1 MPNSLIYLLFALSGI
16 SGLIY
21 EGTWARYLKLFLG
34 HSSYG
39 QILTLCIYMGGL
51 ALGSFI
57 AGKLVSR
64 IKRPLLAYGITELFI
79 CFGGMFYHPLYIF
92 ATNLFYD
99 SEWSRTLG
107 TTGAETVKVVIA
119 TASTL
124 PIAILLGMTFP
135 FIAAGLSRRD
145 GDSGK
150 TSLPL
155 LYFTNSLG
163 ACFGILFAS
172 YVLIPYLGNA
182 NTLRI
187 AAVINF
193 MLFIIFWTIG
203 KKQKIEP
210 PKEQPSTLNPQLST
224 LNSQLST
231 PKLWLLFAAIT
242 GMTSFIYEIVWIRLL
257 SLLMGSSSHS
267 FDQMLSAFILGLALG
282 GLACRKLLARN
293 FEPLKLLAFAQILM
307 AFFAICTLYF
317 HAPFFSLMNEAHQIF
332 NQTATGYIFWSF
344 FKYVLAV
351 LWMVPTSFFAGM
363 TLPILTYWLINKTGS
378 ESYVGSVYGWNT
390 IGAIIGSVGT
400 GLLLL
405 PVFQL
410 KGALMVG
417 VFIDLLLGLVIL
429 FKFFPAYIKNFSFI
443 ALCCLAFVPCIF
455 MDFDV
460 DRISSGIFRSYR
472 LIPEDEKI
480 DLRNGKTAT
489 ISLHESDYN
498 FYIKTNGKADA
509 SLQKDRSKSI
519 EGDEL
524 TQAATAFMPMAMRNA
539 PYTAA
544 MVGLGSG
551 MGSHY
556 LLSDPLLQR
565 LDCVEIEEEMVNL
578 AKKGF
583 YPYNSRSFDDPR
595 MFLHIGDA
603 RTFFHTQNRSYDVI
617 VSVPSNPW
625 VSGVASLFSLEFYRH
640 IKRYMNP
647 GAQLVQWLQL
657 YEFNNELLFHIM
669 RALDESFKYVSVYR
683 VPEEPDIIMIA
694 SDEPVIQKYIERFDK
709 DAELIYEFDVIQRPW
724 YFFGEQNFLFN
735 AASIR
740 PLLKMVSANSEY
752 IPVVDN
758 KAEQARFVN
767 TYVGFISAFDSCQ
780 ICWPAFLDSADYAPR
795 KAFMD
800 SLMPNLPRNRYLEKH
815 LTLSLRNKRKNFDW
829 ERFWADYR
837 KWSIDAPFSEARDE
851 IPLYQDLMDIVLEGD
866 LPVSIALEAK
876 FMDLAMHK
884 KYNEAAEMIPL
895 IDEYLELRG
904 ADEFFLR
911 HLFIVGMLGD
921 KRDYMRSSFL
931 KFYLPNSYFDRAE
944 KHLMKHVAGVP
955 DRVRKTVL
963 QDKAIKEN

>member
-57 AGKLVSR
+57 AGKFTAR

-79 CFGGMFYHPLYIF
+79 GIGGMFYHPLYVF

-107 TTGAETVKVVIA
+107 ANGAETIKVIIA
-119 TASTL
+119 TFSTL

-172 YVLIPYLGNA
+172 YILIPTLGNA

-187 AAVINF
+187 AGCINF
-193 MLFIIFWTIG
+193 ALFVFFW
-203 KKQKIEP
+203 KISSEP
-210 PKEQPSTLNPQLST
+210 ELKNLQNSKNNPIPHTPCPIPRTLN
-224 LNSQLST
+224 
-231 PKLWLLFAAIT
+231 LWLLFAALT
-242 GMTSFIYEIVWIRLL
+242 GLTSFIYEIVWIRLL

-282 GLACRKLLARN
+282 GLACKKLLAKD
-293 FEPLKLLAFAQILM
+293 FEPMKLLAFSQVLM
-307 AFFAICTLYF
+307 AFFAVCTLYF
-317 HAPFFSLMNEAHQIF
+317 HVPFWMAMNEAHQIF
-332 NQTATGYIFWSF
+332 NQTATGYIFWSL
-344 FKYVLAV
+344 FKYALAV

-363 TLPILTYWLINKTGS
+363 TLPVLTYWLVKKTGA
-378 ESYVGSVYGWNT
+378 ESFVGSVYGWNT
-390 IGAIIGSVGT
+390 VGAIVGSVGT
-400 GLLLL
+400 GLFLL

-410 KGALMVG
+410 KGALLVG
-417 VFIDLLLGLVIL
+417 VFIDLLLGLIVL
-429 FKFFPAYIKNFSFI
+429 FKFFPDYRKNFAFI
-443 ALCCLAFVPCIF
+443 SICALAFLPCLF
-455 MDFDV
+455 MNFSPE
-460 DRISSGIFRSYR
+460 RITSGIFRSYR
-472 LIPEDEKI
+472 ALKENEKI
-480 DLRNGKTAT
+480 DVRNGKTAT
-489 ISLHESDYN
+489 ISLHEGEGNSYV
-498 FYIKTNGKADA
+498 KTNGKADA
-509 SLQKDRSKSI
+509 SLVKDRNKPI

-539 PYTAA
+539 PYNAA

-556 LLSDPLLQR
+556 LLADPLLER
-565 LDCVEIEEEMVNL
+565 LDCIEIEEEMVKL

-583 YPYNSRSFDDPR
+583 YPYNHRSFDDPR

-603 RTFFHTQNRSYDVI
+603 RTFFHTQNLSYDLI

-625 VSGVASLFSLEFYRH
+625 VSGVASLFSLEFYHH
-640 IKRYMNP
+640 IKRYLKP
-647 GAQLVQWLQL
+647 GGQIVQWLQL
-657 YEFNNELLFHIM
+657 YEFNNELILHIIK
-669 RALDESFKYVSVYR
+669 ALDESFKYVSVYHA
-683 VPEEPDIIMIA
+683 PEEPDVIMIA
-694 SDEPVIQKYIERFDK
+694 SDEPVFQRHIDRFRTDSVLVK
-709 DAELIYEFDVIQRPW
+709 EFETIRRPW
-724 YFFGEQNFLFN
+724 HFFSERNFLFTAN
-735 AASIR
+735 GVK
-740 PLLKMVSANSEY
+740 PVLKMVEANSEY
-752 IPVVDN
+752 IPLVDN
-758 KAEQARFVN
+758 KAEAARFVN
-767 TYVGFISAFDSCQ
+767 TYVGFMTAFDSCQ
-780 ICWPAFLDSADYAPR
+780 ICWPSLLDSTDYAPR
-795 KAFMD
+795 KSFMD
-800 SLMPNLPRNRYLEKH
+800 SLDLPRNLYLENH
-815 LTLSLRNKRKNFDW
+815 LLLSLRNRGEDFDW
-829 ERFWADYR
+829 ESFWTDYR
-837 KWSIDAPFSEARDE
+837 NWSIKAPFSEARDS
-851 IPLYQDLMDIVLEGD
+851 IPLYAELMAVVLTGD

-876 FMDLAMHK
+876 FTDLAMRK
-884 KYNEAAEMIPL
+884 KYREAANLIPL

-911 HLFIVGMLGD
+911 HLFIVGMLGGE
-921 KRDYMRSSFL
+921 RDYMRRIFL
-931 KFYLPNSYFDRAE
+931 KIYMPNMFFDRAE
-944 KHLMKHVAGVP
+944 KYLMKAVAGVP
-955 DRVRKTVL
+955 DRVNKAVL
-963 QDKAIKEN
+963 QEKAIIEN